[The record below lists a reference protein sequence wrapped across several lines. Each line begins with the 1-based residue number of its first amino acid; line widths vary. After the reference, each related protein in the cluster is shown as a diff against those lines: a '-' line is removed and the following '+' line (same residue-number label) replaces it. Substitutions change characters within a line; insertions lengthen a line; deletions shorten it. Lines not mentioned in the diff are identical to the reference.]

1 MADGAAPMKAL
12 TGYRPYLWA
21 SSNRWPNIWL
31 NISTNTNINSNT
43 HSHTYLK
50 S

>member
-1 MADGAAPMKAL
+1 MKAL
-12 TGYRPYLWA
+12 TCYRPYLWA
-21 SSNRWPNIWL
+21 SSNRWLNIWL

-43 HSHTYLK
+43 HSHTYLQ